1 MSKLT
6 ISSGLCNET
15 GNKAKNDDACGILVP
30 EEPLIT
36 NKGIAAVIADG
47 VSSSEGGREASQACV
62 KGFLADYFSTPDSW
76 TVKTS
81 GQRVLGALN
90 RWLHGKGQHAFSHEH
105 GMLTTFSA
113 VVIKS
118 ATAHLFHVGDTRIY
132 RLQNNDLECLTR
144 DHQTWSS
151 GNKSFLSRAM
161 GADISL
167 EIDYR
172 STPVEIADVFLLTTD
187 GVHGHITHNEIKS
200 ILTEQPSNHERA
212 AKLLVEKALE
222 NGSNDNVTCQI
233 IKIDELPLQNEEE
246 FYSQLTELP
255 FPPSLEE
262 GMILDGYKILH
273 EIHSSKRT
281 EVYLAVDTDNDE
293 KVVLKIPSVN
303 YEDDPEYI
311 DQFLHEEWVGRRIS
325 RTNVLKVIV
334 PTRRRRFLYYVT
346 EYIEGQSLR
355 QWMNDNPEPALNDV
369 RNIIEQIA
377 MGLRA
382 FHRLEMLHQDIKP
395 ENIMI
400 DAKGTVKIIDF
411 GSTKIAGIQE
421 INKPID
427 QNRMLGT
434 LDFAA
439 PEYFINEPASNRSDI
454 YSLGVITYQML
465 TGGLPYGGP
474 LTARTIQRVRYI
486 SARSFNKKIPEWV
499 DSAIEKAVNINPQR
513 RYSLLS
519 ELIHDLSHPNQD
531 LISSDY
537 NPLIKRN
544 PVAFWQGFSIMLG
557 LLNIYFLYLLS
568 K

>member
-6 ISSGLCNET
+6 ISAGQCNET

-30 EEPLIT
+30 EEPLLT
-36 NKGIAAVIADG
+36 NKGVAAVIADG

-90 RWLHGKGQHAFSHEH
+90 RWLHGKGQHTFGNEH
-105 GMLTTFSA
+105 GMITTFSA

-172 STPVEIADVFLLTTD
+172 SVPVEANDVFLLSTD
-187 GVHGHITHNEIKS
+187 GVHEFIDIGEIKS
-200 ILTEQPSNHERA
+200 ILAEHTSNHERA
-212 AKLLVEKALE
+212 AKQLVAKALA
-222 NGSNDNVTCQI
+222 NGSNDNVTCLI
-233 IKIDELPLQNEEE
+233 IKIDQLPLQNEEE

-255 FPPSLEE
+255 FPPPLEE

-281 EVYLAVDTDNDE
+281 EVYLAVDTDSDE
-293 KVVLKIPSVN
+293 KVVLKIPSIN
-303 YEDDPEYI
+303 FEDDAEYI
-311 DQFLHEEWVGRRIS
+311 DQFLHEEWVGRRIN

-334 PTRRRRFLYYVT
+334 PQRRRRFLYYVT

-355 QWMNDNPEPALNDV
+355 QWMNDNPKPALNDV
-369 RNIIEQIA
+369 RNIIEQVA
-377 MGLRA
+377 MGIRA

-395 ENIMI
+395 ENIMF
-400 DAKGTVKIIDF
+400 DAKGTVKLIDF

-421 INKPID
+421 INIPIE
-427 QNRMLGT
+427 QSRVLGT

-439 PEYFINEPASNRSDI
+439 PEYFIDEPTSNRSDM

-474 LTARTIQRVRYI
+474 LTARTIKRVRYI
-486 SARSFNKKIPEWV
+486 PSKSLNAKIPNWV

-519 ELIHDLSHPNQD
+519 EFIHDLNHPNQD
-531 LISSDY
+531 LVSSDF

-544 PVAFWQGFSIMLG
+544 PVAFWQGFSILLA
-557 LLNIYFLYLLS
+557 LLNIYFIYLLS